1 LLPEFDP
8 ITAIDTALNVSLAS
22 LEGQSALVTGASS
35 GIGLATACQ
44 LAQQGVSLKLVARR
58 VERLQELQ
66 IALKRR
72 FANIEVEIMAAD
84 LAQAESWESLDQAG
98 FYNVDILINNAGLAR
113 GKDQVALA
121 QWADWQAML
130 DLNVSAAFEITR
142 RVVPGML
149 SRGRG
154 DIVCLGS
161 AAGQIPYEG
170 GSVYCAAKHAL
181 RAFCQVLRR
190 ETCGQN
196 LRVML
201 ISPGMVE
208 TEFSQVRLGAEAA
221 KAVYA
226 GISPLTPAEVAHQIL
241 LSLQQPRHVNWDEL
255 LLMATA
261 QGGVEKVVRRA

>member
-1 LLPEFDP
+1 MDLGQYFAGAGHSLQG
-8 ITAIDTALNVSLAS
+8 LN
-22 LEGQSALVTGASS
+22 ALVTGASS

-44 LAQQGVSLKLVARR
+44 LAAQGVNLKLVARR
-58 VERLQELQ
+58 LERLEKIKQ
-66 IALKRR
+66 ALAER
-72 FANIEVEIMAAD
+72 FPAVSIEILGAD
-84 LAQAESWESLDQAG
+84 LAQPESWQRLEQAG
-98 FYNVDILINNAGLAR
+98 FYTVDILVNNAGLAR
-113 GKDQVALA
+113 GRDKVVDSSWQ
-121 QWADWQAML
+121 DWQAMI
-130 DLNVSAAFEITR
+130 DLNISAAFEVTR

-149 SRGRG
+149 ARGQG

-170 GSVYCAAKHAL
+170 GSVYCASKYAL

-208 TEFSQVRLGAEAA
+208 TEFSVVRLGQEAA
-221 KAVYA
+221 QKVYA
-226 GISPLTPAEVAHQIL
+226 GMQPLTPAEVAAQIL
-241 LSLQQPRHVNWDEL
+241 FALQQPRHLNWDEL

-261 QGGVEKVVRRA
+261 QGGVEKVVRQIEN